1 METKRTGV
9 ASSIPAGLAW
19 GAVVNIV
26 ITVSLGA
33 IFAKLVDAEKMA
45 WENIGYG
52 IAGLI
57 LLASFCGA
65 AAAFSKI
72 RRQRLAVCFGS
83 GALYLGILLG
93 TTALFFGGQYEA
105 VGVTAALVFGGCA
118 IAALPKSGGR
128 RPGKGKR
135 VRIAHR

>member
-1 METKRTGV
+1 M
-9 ASSIPAGLAW
+9 
-19 GAVVNIV
+19 VNIV

-65 AAAFSKI
+65 ATAFSKI